1 MKIRTKFVLPVLIS
15 FITLLLQS
23 CEMKEETLLKP
34 EVVITYPASS
44 NRIVKGAEINISA
57 RLSGFNRYLT
67 VHRVTLKLNDS
78 ILIQKHGYIPHA
90 SYPLKTWELPG
101 NSPQITVEV
110 RFTDDTPKDKDWNF
124 FSLRDYVDEYV
135 ESDNPNQGQD
145 TLITDASVI
154 LNLTKPGGSPPPM
167 SFASIPAATIPFAGD
182 SVRINPYKIGKYEVT
197 NQQYSAF
204 MNAIGVDTAGLY
216 GNIQYIFLTSTT
228 GIVHNGE
235 KYIPG
240 NDMESIPVIHVTW
253 QGAMHFARWMGGRLP
268 TEAEWYYAADT
279 TYKYSGSN
287 SAQSVAWYQKNANG
301 HPHPVGQKTPNTYG
315 IYDMSG
321 NVAEW
326 CLGWYNNSSKIY
338 RGGHWSSPIYHL
350 IINRRSHLPPEAAG
364 NYLGF
369 RVVVPI

>member
-301 HPHPVGQKTPNTYG
+301 HPHAVGQKTPNTYG

-350 IINRRSHLPPEAAG
+350 IINRRSYLPPEAAG